1 LPSDAEFVIADRICK
16 LCGHLPLAI
25 RTAGKIVR
33 MKPDVFCSGMALSN
47 FADTI
52 LTATHQG
59 SESKSNDDT
68 IFKILNR
75 SFSFVTDSK
84 AAHVLKICFSSFSVV
99 FHQNETLRPWVSQNA
114 AEMLWAAI
122 LNSND
127 TTKKY
132 NESLRLYRVKSMED
146 IVEIMHVIGLIDIT
160 RSNLSQRDCKRN
172 LIRIHHDLMWEY
184 GKWFAAEY
192 GMNEIRVP
200 QESQLKDSLKK
211 LNQSEYSM
219 NVVLWNELMVESYQ
233 EKLSYLGEDPY
244 IAHDGHML
252 YWLPLHMLRA
262 NKFSETCKLL
272 KNEHFLTAR
281 SQLLGTLEATS
292 AYTADIQNFQTTQC
306 LQPSTLYHTEAVNIL
321 MQVGNYLSNLDNPR
335 SPRNFQYD
343 VGQALILLG
352 VSIQKFSSW
361 HESLECFLK
370 SLEIFKSIGFRENH
384 PDIICTT
391 RRIELCSL
399 KPLVLVAKNS
409 PHCCRLK
416 YAKELSDRASG
427 SQTVPLDL
435 ISHPGSAIVSLDFS
449 AGKNV
454 FSTIGN
460 GFLPGIG
467 SKESAMHAFYEDEC
481 LHSVENKMVFEPF
494 NTQEG
499 AFMYLAVKDM
509 NKPGTKFIINE
520 DRSMSPKLCP
530 TLCIGVSTYPMV
542 LLVARDSPNRAI
554 FKYSSELLREK
565 GAEGNNI
572 SLDLISHPNCALV
585 PALDQHVMKSGC
597 ISYSY
602 LGIGPAENALKARFS
617 KRNEIIFEIGGGL
630 LMRAVSNSLAFGNFI
645 ICTKDE
651 FLMARRGQQ
660 FMVNEEGSIS
670 PVEAPHLALGFQ
682 VPGKAN
688 TIVSD
693 ELIAVARS
701 LAGVKIQ
708 NTNPDFLNNLYQ
720 KYICSII
727 SKKE

>member
-1 LPSDAEFVIADRICK
+1 
-16 LCGHLPLAI
+16 
-25 RTAGKIVR
+25 
-33 MKPDVFCSGMALSN
+33 
-47 FADTI
+47 
-52 LTATHQG
+52 
-59 SESKSNDDT
+59 
-68 IFKILNR
+68 
-75 SFSFVTDSK
+75 
-84 AAHVLKICFSSFSVV
+84 
-99 FHQNETLRPWVSQNA
+99 
-114 AEMLWAAI
+114 
-122 LNSND
+122 
-127 TTKKY
+127 
-132 NESLRLYRVKSMED
+132 
-146 IVEIMHVIGLIDIT
+146 
-160 RSNLSQRDCKRN
+160 
-172 LIRIHHDLMWEY
+172 
-184 GKWFAAEY
+184 
-192 GMNEIRVP
+192 
-200 QESQLKDSLKK
+200 
-211 LNQSEYSM
+211 
-219 NVVLWNELMVESYQ
+219 
-233 EKLSYLGEDPY
+233 
-244 IAHDGHML
+244 
-252 YWLPLHMLRA
+252 
-262 NKFSETCKLL
+262 
-272 KNEHFLTAR
+272 
-281 SQLLGTLEATS
+281 
-292 AYTADIQNFQTTQC
+292 
-306 LQPSTLYHTEAVNIL
+306 
-321 MQVGNYLSNLDNPR
+321 
-335 SPRNFQYD
+335 
-343 VGQALILLG
+343 
-352 VSIQKFSSW
+352 
-361 HESLECFLK
+361 
-370 SLEIFKSIGFRENH
+370 
-384 PDIICTT
+384 
-391 RRIELCSL
+391 
-399 KPLVLVAKNS
+399 
-409 PHCCRLK
+409 
-416 YAKELSDRASG
+416 
-427 SQTVPLDL
+427 
-435 ISHPGSAIVSLDFS
+435 
-449 AGKNV
+449 
-454 FSTIGN
+454 
-460 GFLPGIG
+460 
-467 SKESAMHAFYEDEC
+467 
-481 LHSVENKMVFEPF
+481 MVFEPF